1 MHRISTYMPT
11 QRVSGVGHHFPTGRC
26 PYYASPQGAL
36 DLGLGEL
43 VDRLDGRSTHHPATA
58 EVARE
63 PEDQQ
68 NDQHKTEQS
77 AAVVWPTP
85 TCTPAVIRAAAT
97 EEQQQYENEQDD

>member
-36 DLGLGEL
+36 DLALGEL
-43 VDRLDGRSTHHPATA
+43 VDRLDSR
-58 EVARE
+58 
-63 PEDQQ
+63 
-68 NDQHKTEQS
+68 EQS
-77 AAVVWPTP
+77 AAAVWPTP